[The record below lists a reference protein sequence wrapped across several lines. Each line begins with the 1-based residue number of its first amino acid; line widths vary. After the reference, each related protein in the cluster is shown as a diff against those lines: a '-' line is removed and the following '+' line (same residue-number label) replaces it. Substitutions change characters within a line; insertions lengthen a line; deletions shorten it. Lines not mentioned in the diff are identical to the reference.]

1 MLLMILQILFLFVT
15 VIVADAFCSAMRAK
29 RWRPWY
35 QPRDVIWVKGF
46 GVGEAAEAAA
56 SAKTILESYER
67 AGLPRP
73 IIMTVPE
80 HITITRDPAR

>member
-1 MLLMILQILFLFVT
+1 MILQILFFLAA
-15 VIVADAFCSAMRAK
+15 VILADAFCSAMRAK

-35 QPRDVIWVKGF
+35 QPRDFVWVKGF
-46 GVGEAAEAAA
+46 SVSEAAEAAA
-56 SAKTILESYER
+56 SMETIRESYER